1 MTEATSCHQRE
12 VGQKKIQMCPH
23 CMCVLVAEYLGG
35 GLSEF
40 WACDQGSEDL
50 VPFGSC
56 KCGVMARK
64 PEQNDDEE

>member
-1 MTEATSCHQRE
+1 
-12 VGQKKIQMCPH
+12 MCPH
-23 CMCVLVAEYLGG
+23 CMCVLVAECLGG

-64 PEQNDDEE
+64 PEQNKDERSDVNQDGFSRLAG